1 MGRTSALAVSAF
13 TILAAC
19 TPSSTPSS
27 NASASGPTPACTFA
41 PVQTSNDVRMN
52 CPVSGALA
60 NLMIDPAHP
69 GSTACTRTTFS
80 LFSQTMSANVA
91 VIYGENGDENA
102 ERVRL
107 GATISGGTH
116 HGSLAKSAYPD
127 CGSIV
132 GPTVPVDTS
141 FSGRH
146 IALIDKSQTP
156 ACVFQS
162 RLTLSMFNQTIGAG
176 LTPLP
181 GLPVGAVTR
190 SAVEDLV
197 GKRLDLQLASSVAGL
212 LHPGV
217 NTSEPGFVGRS
228 GRCANFYQAFTGN

>member
-1 MGRTSALAVSAF
+1 MGRNSALAVSAF

-19 TPSSTPSS
+19 TPTSTPTS
-27 NASASGPTPACTFA
+27 NAAASGPTQNCGFSAN
-41 PVQTSNDVRMN
+41 QTSNDVRSN
-52 CPVSGALA
+52 CLIAGALP
-60 NLMIDPAHP
+60 NVLIDPAHP
-69 GSTACTRTTFS
+69 GSSNCTRTTFS
-80 LFSQTMSANVA
+80 LFSQTMSMNVA
-91 VIYGENGDENA
+91 IIYGENGDENP

-107 GATISGGTH
+107 GATIASGTH

-162 RLTLSMFNQTIGAG
+162 RPTLSMFNQTIGAG

-228 GRCANFYQAFTGN
+228 GRCANAYQPFTGN